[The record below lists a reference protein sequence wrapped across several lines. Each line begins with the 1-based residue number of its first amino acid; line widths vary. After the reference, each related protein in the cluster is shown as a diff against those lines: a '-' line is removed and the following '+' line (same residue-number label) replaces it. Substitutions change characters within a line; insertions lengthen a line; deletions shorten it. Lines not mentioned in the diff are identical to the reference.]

1 MAFYGPQKA
10 HKHKHFKGGVPTL
23 MGFFIR
29 GFIWDVPILIFASVP
44 VSGPGVVLFRG
55 REGVWD
61 PSS

>member
-1 MAFYGPQKA
+1 MSLSSF
-10 HKHKHFKGGVPTL
+10 
-23 MGFFIR
+23 
-29 GFIWDVPILIFASVP
+29 FASVP